1 VILGNSFDE
10 ATDDSEDNRPVLA
23 VTGRVP
29 CSVSTENGP
38 IQVGDLLVASSTSGV
53 AMKGNPEESMGA
65 VVGKAMEPLEE
76 GEGVIVV
83 QVMLR

>member
-1 VILGNSFDE
+1 MTLYPLP
-10 ATDDSEDNRPVLA
+10 TYLPTYHQLR
-23 VTGRVP
+23 T
-29 CSVSTENGP
+29 TENGP
-38 IQVGDLLVASSTSGV
+38 IQIGDLLVASSTPGV

-76 GEGVIVV
+76 GTGEIMV